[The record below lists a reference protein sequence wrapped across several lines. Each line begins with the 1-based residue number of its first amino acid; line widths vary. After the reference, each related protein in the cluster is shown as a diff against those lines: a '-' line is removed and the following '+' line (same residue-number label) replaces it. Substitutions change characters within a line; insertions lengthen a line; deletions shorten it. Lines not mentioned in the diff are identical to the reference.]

1 MTKDTEALTVE
12 GSIQEMAKEF
22 DSFIHSVDEQQGEM
36 NTADQ
41 AASTEAI
48 QPWVGGPP
56 EKRDRV
62 ALFIH
67 RLESE
72 AGYEKA
78 EGDRR
83 LARGKRFKRLSE
95 RLRFGI
101 KSYMEMEGI
110 VKAEGNSTSFAV
122 RKNPPSVNVVRPHDL
137 PIEFC
142 RMKPEPDKTKIKEAL
157 KRGEEVTGAILVTDS
172 TRLEIS

>member
-62 ALFIH
+62 A
-67 RLESE
+67 
-72 AGYEKA
+72 
-78 EGDRR
+78 
-83 LARGKRFKRLSE
+83 
-95 RLRFGI
+95 
-101 KSYMEMEGI
+101 
-110 VKAEGNSTSFAV
+110 
-122 RKNPPSVNVVRPHDL
+122 
-137 PIEFC
+137 
-142 RMKPEPDKTKIKEAL
+142 
-157 KRGEEVTGAILVTDS
+157 
-172 TRLEIS
+172 